1 MALFPVLKPFL
12 FLFDSGFLQIKETPV
27 SCAAGFGI
35 DSLENKNGLQIKR
48 SKTDMNWDFSKSD
61 LHVSDVYVCVFNV
74 KV

>member
-1 MALFPVLKPFL
+1 MNLLSFV

-48 SKTDMNWDFSKSD
+48 SKIDMNWGFSKCD
-61 LHVSDVYVCVFNV
+61 LYVSDVHVCVFDV
-74 KV
+74 QV